1 MVELFGFLGGAIGV
15 SAGLPQVYKILKLR
29 HTQGLNRTSWILI
42 FSGTIAWAG
51 YGVRID
57 SISAITTNVIAAVI
71 NGFILFKVLSHSIRF
86 FIPIHAALIFYLV
99 LNIPEV
105 VLTVILIGFTFAQ
118 FPQVLNS
125 IDHYRSNRASAVSLV
140 TMSASLV
147 SFTCWATY
155 GVLSSLA
162 TVWITSSIGFTLSFL
177 ILILEASA
185 FRGKLPLKMR
195 DNPL

>member
-1 MVELFGFLGGAIGV
+1 MIELFGFLGGAIGV
-15 SAGLPQVYKILKLR
+15 SAGLPQVYKILNLK
-29 HTQGLNRTSWILI
+29 HAQGLNRTSWILI
-42 FSGTIAWAG
+42 FTGTIAWAA

-57 SISAITTNVIAAVI
+57 SISAITTNVVAGVI
-71 NGFILFKVLSHSIRF
+71 NGFILFKILSHSIRF
-86 FIPIHAALIFYLV
+86 FIPIHAALVFYIV

-125 IDHYRSNRASAVSLV
+125 IDHYRTDRASAVSLA
-140 TMSASLV
+140 TISASLV

-162 TVWITSSIGFTLSFL
+162 TVWITSSIGFTLSFF
-177 ILILEASA
+177 ILILEAPA
-185 FRGKLPLKMR
+185 LRGKLPLKMIS
-195 DNPL
+195 